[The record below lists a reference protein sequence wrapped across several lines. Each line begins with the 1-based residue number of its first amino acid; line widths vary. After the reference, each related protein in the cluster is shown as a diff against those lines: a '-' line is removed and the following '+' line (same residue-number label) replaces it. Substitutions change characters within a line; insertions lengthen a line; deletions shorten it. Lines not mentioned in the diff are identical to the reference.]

1 MPSPQGEF
9 EALLAAAVDAII
21 VIDGAGIISAF
32 NPAAERMF
40 GYSAAE
46 VAGRNVKVL
55 MPEPY
60 QSEHDGY
67 LRHYHDTGE
76 AHIIGIG
83 REVTA
88 RRADGSIFPI
98 DLAVGEIHGGEHRRF
113 VGIIRDI
120 SERKRVEEQL
130 RQREE
135 QLRLVFDHAPLATV
149 TYNADGNILSAN
161 QAFCA
166 LLGYTPEEALK
177 LNYKIITHAD
187 DLEGAMRRM
196 ADAFRGEL
204 ERYALPKRYLAK
216 DGRVVHGML
225 HAGMVHDE
233 SGKPVLMVVQIEDRS
248 RQHQAEVEVRQHR
261 ERLAH
266 VGRISL
272 MGEMAAGLAHEIN
285 QPLSAISNYA
295 QASKRI
301 LEEGGGTAE
310 VTQALDKIAMQA
322 LRAGEVIRRL
332 RSMIRK
338 RDSEPAV
345 VDTNELV
352 TDTLELLEADARA
365 NNVRLRLE
373 LTPNLPRVR
382 CDVIQIQQVVLN
394 LVRNGIDAM
403 LTNTAER
410 PHITIRT
417 VPSNGDAVEIAVA
430 DAGFGVPPDVEQR
443 LFTPFY
449 STKRDGLGL
458 GLSISRGIVEA
469 HGGELG
475 HRANSP
481 RGTVFFFTL
490 PASMEESSDE

>member
-1 MPSPQGEF
+1 MPSSQGEF

-21 VIDGAGIISAF
+21 VIDGSGTISAF

-40 GYSAAE
+40 GYGAAG
-46 VAGRNVKVL
+46 VAGRNVTIL

-60 QSEHDGY
+60 KSAHDGY
-67 LRHYHDTGE
+67 LRHYHDSGE

-88 RRADGSIFPI
+88 QRADGSTFPI
-98 DLAVGEIHGGEHRRF
+98 DLAVGEIHGGEQRRF

-149 TYNADGNILSAN
+149 TYNEDGNISSAN

-166 LLGYTPEEALK
+166 LLGYTLEEALR
-177 LNYKIITHAD
+177 LNYRVITHAD

-196 ADAFRGEL
+196 AEAFRGEL
-204 ERYALPKRYLAK
+204 ERYALPKRYLTK

-225 HAGMVHDE
+225 HAGMVHDA
-233 SGKPVLMVVQIEDRS
+233 SGKPLLMVAQIEDRS
-248 RQHQAEVEVRQHR
+248 RQQQAEKEVRQHR

-285 QPLSAISNYA
+285 QPLSAIGNYA

-301 LEEGGGTAE
+301 LQEGGDTGEATE
-310 VTQALDKIAMQA
+310 ALDKISMQA

-338 RDSEPAV
+338 RDSEPAI
-345 VDTNELV
+345 VDVNELV
-352 TDTLELLEADARA
+352 SDTLELVEVDARA

-373 LTPNLPRVR
+373 LTPSLPAVR
-382 CDVIQIQQVVLN
+382 CDVIQIQQVLLN

-403 LTNTAER
+403 LTASGER

-417 VPSNGDAVEIAVA
+417 MASGERAVEIAVA
-430 DAGFGVPPDVEQR
+430 DAGFGVSPDVAQR

-449 STKRDGLGL
+449 TTKRDGLGL

-475 HRANSP
+475 HRANAP
-481 RGTVFFFTL
+481 HGTIFFFTL
-490 PASMEESSDE
+490 PANMEDTSDE